1 MIVSDVGRTTSGSAR
16 SSPGTC
22 VTNTNSC
29 ANPST
34 CSFSRSS
41 SLSGMNI
48 GKYTFWC
55 PVCLNRRSSASRIA
69 SHRAYPYGLITIVP
83 RTTEFSARSA

>member
-1 MIVSDVGRTTSGSAR
+1 
-16 SSPGTC
+16 
-22 VTNTNSC
+22 
-29 ANPST
+29 
-34 CSFSRSS
+34 
-41 SLSGMNI
+41 MNI

-55 PVCLNRRSSASRIA
+55 PVCLNRMSSASRIA